1 MPVQETDSYS
11 LTSPVQDIRPEM
23 LKGFGE
29 TMDKEDVWGN
39 EWKRWVYFFHYVRIF
54 LKNKIIQ
61 IFLQIMIMII
71 VV

>member
-1 MPVQETDSYS
+1 MPVQEIGSYS

-39 EWKRWVYFFHYVRIF
+39 EWKRWAYFFHYVRIF
-54 LKNKIIQ
+54 LKNKR
-61 IFLQIMIMII
+61 FKSFCRLL
-71 VV
+71 